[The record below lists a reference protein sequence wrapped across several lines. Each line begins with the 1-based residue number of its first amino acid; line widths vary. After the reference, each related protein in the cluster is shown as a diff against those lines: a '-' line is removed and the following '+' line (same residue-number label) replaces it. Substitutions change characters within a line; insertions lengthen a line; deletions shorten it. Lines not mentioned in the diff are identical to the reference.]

1 MTSTQPQHP
10 IRVVALRTGLTA
22 DLIRAWEKRYQVV
35 TPGRTDTARRLY
47 SDSDVERL
55 RLLRQAT
62 DLGRRISDIAELDTL
77 DLVELIKK
85 DRDEASVPVRL
96 NPNESADLAV
106 IRHQIMDAVRAH
118 DPQAVD
124 ALLHKASLENTVP
137 VLMEE
142 VIAPVL
148 HQIGE
153 STRDGSL
160 RIAQEHVA
168 TAQIRTFLGHFV
180 LLAPNIKKPPNR
192 YYHPERQLHE
202 LGALMVSVTCASEG
216 WSPIYLGP
224 NTPADEI
231 AAAVIGSGHWP
242 ADCRLPT
249 LLTILVCRASYGVCA
264 VSCPRA
270 SHCSLEAPRFALTRL
285 CSRNW
290 MFLTFHRCMTYA
302 VIWKDSG
309 QRKKATKHARKPAQ
323 RPDSS
328 RSIPS
333 RNTRQ

>member
-55 RLLRQAT
+55 RLLKQAT

-77 DLVELIKK
+77 DLIGLIKT

-96 NPNESADLAV
+96 NSSESSDLAI

-118 DPQAVD
+118 DPQAID

-142 VIAPVL
+142 IVAPVL

-168 TAQIRTFLGHFV
+168 TAQIRTFLGS
-180 LLAPNIKKPPNR
+180 LL
-192 YYHPERQLHE
+192 
-202 LGALMVSVTCASEG
+202 
-216 WSPIYLGP
+216 
-224 NTPADEI
+224 PAITE
-231 AAAVIGSGHWP
+231 
-242 ADCRLPT
+242 
-249 LLTILVCRASYGVCA
+249 Y
-264 VSCPRA
+264 
-270 SHCSLEAPRFALTRL
+270 
-285 CSRNW
+285 
-290 MFLTFHRCMTYA
+290 
-302 VIWKDSG
+302 
-309 QRKKATKHARKPAQ
+309 Q
-323 RPDSS
+323 
-328 RSIPS
+328 
-333 RNTRQ
+333 